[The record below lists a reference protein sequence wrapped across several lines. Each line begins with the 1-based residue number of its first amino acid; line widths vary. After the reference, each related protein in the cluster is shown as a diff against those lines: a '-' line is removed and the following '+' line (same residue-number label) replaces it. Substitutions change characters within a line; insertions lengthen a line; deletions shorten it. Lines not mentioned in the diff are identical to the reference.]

1 MTIFDY
7 KAFGAEGKAFQ
18 GAIEANSLSEALH
31 LLSQKGIIPFFTQ
44 AADASEDLKSGVEF
58 GRLSTEWKARVMRQL
73 ATLIAAGVMLDR
85 ALAIVMVQS
94 SHSAERKMIARILEN
109 VSGGQSLS
117 SALNMAGNTFGPDEI
132 GLIRA
137 GEQSATLETVL
148 GELSEALERQIQ
160 LKNTILSALVYPAF
174 IMTLA
179 PISLIIIATV
189 LVPNIAPL
197 FENSQAEMPFV
208 LRSMVWVS
216 AQLDAHP
223 LFWLALM
230 LVFILASWAILKSQL
245 LSRPIA
251 VILGCLPIIRTTRKH
266 AASAR
271 ICRTLSSLL
280 RSGVPLQSAL
290 SLTAAVSGSSAN
302 SALMLQIR
310 DRVSSGEKL
319 GSALRILPVL
329 DEAALQMI
337 AVGEETNK
345 LDAMLSFVA
354 GNSEKDLAKYVD
366 RRMNILTPLLTVV
379 MGLLVGGIVMSIMQA
394 VLSVNELVAR

>member
-329 DEAALQMI
+329 DEATLQMI